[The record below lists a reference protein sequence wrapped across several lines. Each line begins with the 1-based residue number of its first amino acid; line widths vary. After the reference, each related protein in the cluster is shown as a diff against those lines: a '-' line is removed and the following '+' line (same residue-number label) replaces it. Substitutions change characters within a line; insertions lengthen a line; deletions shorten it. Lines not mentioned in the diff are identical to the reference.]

1 MAHHKQQVLSLTPGE
16 ALAFL
21 VREAQALPR
30 DRRVAIGITGGP
42 GVGKSTLATQLVAA
56 LNALEPVAAY
66 VPMDGFHML
75 HAKLEQLGTVADK
88 GAPHTFEGE
97 AFTSFISTLKS
108 ASGPVS
114 GPGYSREI
122 EDVVQDAF
130 IIAADVRL
138 LIVEGNYL
146 LLPDPPWHGVK
157 PLLGLEAYFV
167 DDRTVRDR
175 KVERNHLTLLAATDE
190 GFKNLTALS
199 SKGFL
204 EGLHRGKPGVDLE
217 LLAQHADGII
227 CLTGCLAA
235 RTSQRIVE
243 GKPQQARAQRCLRS
257 FLHLHVQRGAD
268 PQAAGIDAVRAVLR
282 LFAIAVD

>member
-1 MAHHKQQVLSLTPGE
+1 MADHKQQVLSLTPGE

-42 GVGKSTLATQLVAA
+42 GVGKSTLATELVAA

-130 IIAADVRL
+130 IIAADF
-138 LIVEGNYL
+138 IGNDSVML
-146 LLPDPPWHGVK
+146 V
-157 PLLGLEAYFV
+157 LGDNIFYGQGLGTQLAKRVAENDGATVFTLE
-167 DDRTVRDR
+167 R
-175 KVERNHLTLLAATDE
+175 
-190 GFKNLTALS
+190 
-199 SKGFL
+199 
-204 EGLHRGKPGVDLE
+204 
-217 LLAQHADGII
+217 
-227 CLTGCLAA
+227 
-235 RTSQRIVE
+235 
-243 GKPQQARAQRCLRS
+243 
-257 FLHLHVQRGAD
+257 
-268 PQAAGIDAVRAVLR
+268 
-282 LFAIAVD
+282 